1 MKGQART
8 YRRVVPSGA
17 LVGYRVGV
25 RETDLQI
32 YSRQAMAELARETVL
47 TLRGHLDAFIADH
60 PVFLKS
66 LSPWATETPAPPV
79 VQAMIRAGRQAGVG
93 PMAAVAG
100 ALAEAVGRV
109 LLGRSAE
116 VIVENGG
123 DVFLKTD
130 TPAVVGIFAGRSP
143 LSLKLGLR
151 LDTGAGPMAVCTSSG
166 TVGHSM
172 SLGRA
177 DAACILS
184 PDAALADAVAT
195 AVGNR
200 VRRVADIAPAVEF
213 ARRIAGVTGVLIVC
227 GRQMGA
233 WGAVE
238 LVGLD
243 QGQRPRANGL

>member
-1 MKGQART
+1 MKGQARN
-8 YRRVVPSGA
+8 YRCVVPSGA
-17 LVGYRVGV
+17 LVGYRVTV

-32 YSRQAMAELARETVL
+32 YSRQAMPELARETVL
-47 TLRGHLDAFIADH
+47 ALRGHLEAFIADH
-60 PVFLKS
+60 PAFLKS
-66 LSPWATETPAPPV
+66 LSPWAIDTPAPPL
-79 VQAMIRAGRQAGVG
+79 VQAMIQAGRQAGVG

-100 ALAEAVGRV
+100 AVAEAVGRV
-109 LLGRSAE
+109 LLDRSAE

-166 TVGHSM
+166 TVGHSL
-172 SLGRA
+172 SFGRA
-177 DAACILS
+177 DAACVLS

-195 AVGNR
+195 AVGNQ
-200 VRRVADIAPAVEF
+200 VRSVADIASSVKF
-213 ARRIAGVTGVLIVC
+213 ARRIDGVNGVLIVC

-238 LVGLD
+238 LVRLD
-243 QGQRPRANGL
+243 KG